1 MCCPLLEEQLLH
13 FSHGVIGAGHRLA
26 GDQRVSEDFIVVASL
41 QKRTVR
47 CESVPQIPIFFSSFF
62 SHQFASKSAYHEG
75 LVTTEVNLGESFV
88 LHMTEGVGLVPA
100 SREDVKGNLA
110 SNGVSESVV
119 GELLPEGLNHLL
131 ADAVLLWQREWSG
144 RKVNQMS

>member
-1 MCCPLLEEQLLH
+1 
-13 FSHGVIGAGHRLA
+13 VN
-26 GDQRVSEDFIVVASL
+26 
-41 QKRTVR
+41 T
-47 CESVPQIPIFFSSFF
+47 
-62 SHQFASKSAYHEG
+62 YHEG

-88 LHMTEGVGLVPA
+88 LHMTEAVGLVPA

-131 ADAVLLWQREWSG
+131 ADSVLLWQREWSG